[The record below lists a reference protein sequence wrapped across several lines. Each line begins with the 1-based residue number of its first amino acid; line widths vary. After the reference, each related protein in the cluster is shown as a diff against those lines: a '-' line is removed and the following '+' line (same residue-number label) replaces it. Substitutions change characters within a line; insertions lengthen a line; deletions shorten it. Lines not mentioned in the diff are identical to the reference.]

1 MTVDN
6 IRRNLSSFFSW
17 LEEEDYLLKSPMRRI
32 HKIKTKQ
39 QVKEIISDEAI
50 ELLRDH
56 CACMRDLSMI
66 DLLYSTGI
74 RVGELVN
81 LNIAYTIGYA
91 TSFICNFF
99 MTSYFT
105 FRSNPSLKK
114 ALGFGGSHLVN
125 YLIHMGLFNLFLFLD
140 VNQEIAP
147 LFVLAVAVPVNF
159 VMLRFVFK
167 HKKEQTAV
175 DTAN

>member
-1 MTVDN
+1 M
-6 IRRNLSSFFSW
+6 
-17 LEEEDYLLKSPMRRI
+17 
-32 HKIKTKQ
+32 
-39 QVKEIISDEAI
+39 EIIKSSKSKRYQFIRYCTVGSLA
-50 ELLRDH
+50 
-56 CACMRDLSMI
+56 A
-66 DLLYSTGI
+66 GI
-74 RVGELVN
+74 HYGVYFVLQEYELVN

-125 YLIHMGLFNLFLFLD
+125 YLIHMGLFNLFLSLD

-167 HKKEQTAV
+167 HKKEQV
-175 DTAN
+175 ANNL

>member
-1 MTVDN
+1 M
-6 IRRNLSSFFSW
+6 
-17 LEEEDYLLKSPMRRI
+17 
-32 HKIKTKQ
+32 
-39 QVKEIISDEAI
+39 EIIKSVFHSKSKRYQFIRYCTVGSLAAGI
-50 ELLRDH
+50 HYGVYFLLQDYEQV
-56 CACMRDLSMI
+56 I
-66 DLLYSTGI
+66 
-74 RVGELVN
+74 

-125 YLIHMGLFNLFLFLD
+125 YLILMGLFNLFLSLD

>member
-1 MTVDN
+1 MEIVKSVFQSKSKRYQFIRYCTVGS
-6 IRRNLSSFFSW
+6 LAAG
-17 LEEEDYLLKSPMRRI
+17 I
-32 HKIKTKQ
+32 HYGVYFVLQ
-39 QVKEIISDEAI
+39 E
-50 ELLRDH
+50 
-56 CACMRDLSMI
+56 
-66 DLLYSTGI
+66 Y
-74 RVGELVN
+74 ELVN

>member
-1 MTVDN
+1 M
-6 IRRNLSSFFSW
+6 
-17 LEEEDYLLKSPMRRI
+17 
-32 HKIKTKQ
+32 
-39 QVKEIISDEAI
+39 EIIKSVFHSKSKRYQFIRYCTVGSLA
-50 ELLRDH
+50 
-56 CACMRDLSMI
+56 A
-66 DLLYSTGI
+66 GI
-74 RVGELVN
+74 HYGVYFVLQEYELVN
-81 LNIAYTIGYA
+81 LYSAYTIGYA

-114 ALGFGGSHLVN
+114 ALVFGGSHLVN

>member
-1 MTVDN
+1 M
-6 IRRNLSSFFSW
+6 
-17 LEEEDYLLKSPMRRI
+17 
-32 HKIKTKQ
+32 
-39 QVKEIISDEAI
+39 EIIKSVFHSKSKRYQFIRYCTVGSLA
-50 ELLRDH
+50 
-56 CACMRDLSMI
+56 A
-66 DLLYSTGI
+66 GI
-74 RVGELVN
+74 HYGVYFVLQEYELVN

-147 LFVLAVAVPVNF
+147 LFVLAGAVPVNF

>member
-1 MTVDN
+1 MGIIKSVFHSKSKRYQFIRYCTVGS
-6 IRRNLSSFFSW
+6 LAAG
-17 LEEEDYLLKSPMRRI
+17 I
-32 HKIKTKQ
+32 HYGVYFVLQ
-39 QVKEIISDEAI
+39 E
-50 ELLRDH
+50 
-56 CACMRDLSMI
+56 
-66 DLLYSTGI
+66 Y
-74 RVGELVN
+74 ELVN

-105 FRSNPSLKK
+105 FRSNPSLKR

-125 YLIHMGLFNLFLFLD
+125 YLIHMGLFNLFLSLD

-167 HKKEQTAV
+167 HKQRAS
-175 DTAN
+175 D

>member
-1 MTVDN
+1 MKIVESIFHSKSKRYQFIRYCTVGS
-6 IRRNLSSFFSW
+6 LAAG
-17 LEEEDYLLKSPMRRI
+17 I
-32 HKIKTKQ
+32 HYGVYFVLQ
-39 QVKEIISDEAI
+39 E
-50 ELLRDH
+50 
-56 CACMRDLSMI
+56 
-66 DLLYSTGI
+66 Y
-74 RVGELVN
+74 ELVN

-125 YLIHMGLFNLFLFLD
+125 YLIHMGLFNLFLSLD

-167 HKKEQTAV
+167 HKKEQV
-175 DTAN
+175 ANNL

>member
-1 MTVDN
+1 M
-6 IRRNLSSFFSW
+6 
-17 LEEEDYLLKSPMRRI
+17 
-32 HKIKTKQ
+32 
-39 QVKEIISDEAI
+39 EIIKSVFHSKSKRYQFIRYCTVGSLA
-50 ELLRDH
+50 
-56 CACMRDLSMI
+56 A
-66 DLLYSTGI
+66 GI
-74 RVGELVN
+74 HYGVYFVLQEYELVN

-105 FRSNPSLKK
+105 FRSNTSLKK

-125 YLIHMGLFNLFLFLD
+125 YLIHMGLFNLFLSLD

-167 HKKEQTAV
+167 HKKEQV
-175 DTAN
+175 ANNL